1 MTSCFRRCFAAVS
14 AAFLLVPLARAEDT
28 LTVEYPASD
37 RPGELAVPS
46 TFHVWLPPGA
56 ERIRAVIVHQHGCGD
71 GAENS
76 GETAA
81 LDLQWRALAARH
93 GAALLSPHYH
103 AGDRAECRLW
113 CDPRNGSGD
122 AFVRALRDL
131 EAKSGRPG
139 LATAPWCLWGHSG
152 GGFWASL
159 MLARS
164 PERIVAV
171 FCRSGA
177 ATVAWQKHEIP
188 GPDFPPA
195 SFGVPVALNPGVGE
209 RDDARFRGAWDTTSA
224 FFALLRAQ
232 GAPAVF
238 APDPFSGHDCRNS
251 RLFAVPF
258 FDACL
263 RLRLPRSGNAL
274 KPLDPRRAW
283 SGDWATATIG
293 AGGKVAPGLSLLPD
307 RRTADAFAE
316 YVKTGK
322 TTDRTRPADG
332 AVLTSV
338 TQGPDG
344 VALEWTAKADLESGV
359 RQFVIYRDGALVAR
373 IPEKPDDRTG
383 FAQYQGL
390 TYHDTPRP
398 EPPALRFV
406 DTNAPADR
414 RPRYSVSMVNGSG
427 LEGPRG
433 RSKKAPS
440 AR

>member
-1 MTSCFRRCFAAVS
+1 MNLLTARHV
-14 AAFLLVPLARAEDT
+14 AAFLAALVSASSPHAADT
-28 LTVEYPASD
+28 FTVEYPASD
-37 RPGELAVPS
+37 RPGELAVPA
-46 TFHVWLPPGA
+46 TFHVWLPPGTG
-56 ERIRAVIVHQHGCGD
+56 RIRAVIVHQHGCGD

-122 AFVRALRDL
+122 VFVRALRDL
-131 EAKSGRPG
+131 AAKSGRPG

-188 GPDFPPA
+188 EPSFPA
-195 SFGVPVALNPGVGE
+195 AAYGVPVALNPGVGE
-209 RDDARFRGAWDTTSA
+209 RDDPRFHGAWETTAA
-224 FFALLRAQ
+224 FFTLLR
-232 GAPAVF
+232 GHDAPAVF

-251 RLFAVPF
+251 RLFAIPF

-263 RLRLPRSGNAL
+263 RLRLPRSGDAL
-274 KPLDPRRAW
+274 KPFDPRRAW
-283 SGDWATATIG
+283 NGDRATATIG
-293 AGGKVAPGLSLLPD
+293 AGGKVAPELSLLPD
-307 RRTADAFAE
+307 RRTAEAFAE

-332 AVLTSV
+332 ATLASV
-338 TQGPDG
+338 TRGPDG
-344 VALEWTAKADLESGV
+344 VALEWTAEADVESGI
-359 RQFVIYRDGALVAR
+359 RQFAVYRDGALIAR
-373 IPEKPDDRTG
+373 IPEKSDDRTG
-383 FAQYQGL
+383 FAQFQDL
-390 TYHDTPRP
+390 SFHDTPRSS
-398 EPPALRFV
+398 PPALRFV
-406 DTNAPADR
+406 DTAAPSGK
-414 RPRYSVSMVNGSG
+414 RPAYAVSVVNGSG

-433 RSKKAPS
+433 RAKMAPEG
-440 AR
+440 R

>member
-1 MTSCFRRCFAAVS
+1 MDLRIARPVAVVLAALVFASV
-14 AAFLLVPLARAEDT
+14 LRAEDT
-28 LTVEYPASD
+28 FTVEYPASD

-46 TFHVWLPPGA
+46 TFHVWLPPGTG
-56 ERIRAVIVHQHGCGD
+56 RIRAVIVHQHGCGD

-122 AFVRALRDL
+122 VFVRALRDL
-131 EAKSGRPG
+131 AAKSGRPG

-159 MLARS
+159 MLARA
-164 PERIVAV
+164 PERIVAIY
-171 FCRSGA
+171 CRSGA

-188 GPDFPPA
+188 GPDFPDA
-195 SFGVPVALNPGVGE
+195 AYGVPVALNPGVGE
-209 RDDARFRGAWDTTSA
+209 RDDARFRGAWETTSA
-224 FFALLRAQ
+224 FFALLREK
-232 GAPAVF
+232 GSPAVF

-251 RLFAVPF
+251 RLFAIPF

-263 RLRLPRSGNAL
+263 RLRLPRTGDSL
-274 KPLDPRRAW
+274 KPFDPRRAW
-283 SGDWATATIG
+283 HGDGSTAAIAAG
-293 AGGKVAPGLSLLPD
+293 AKVAPEVSVMPD
-307 RRTADAFAE
+307 RRTAEAFAE
-316 YVKTGK
+316 YVRTGK

-338 TQGPDG
+338 TRGPDG
-344 VALEWTAKADLESGV
+344 VALEWTAEADPESGIM
-359 RQFVIYRDGALVAR
+359 QFVIYRDRAVIAR
-373 IPEKPDDRTG
+373 IPEKPDDRNG

-390 TYHDTPRP
+390 SYHDTPRP
-398 EPPALRFV
+398 KPPALRFV
-406 DTNAPADR
+406 DTNAPAGG
-414 RPRYSVSMVNGSG
+414 RPAYAVSMVNGSG

-433 RSKKAPS
+433 R
-440 AR
+440 ARKVPAGK